1 MKEQLVRDWMTP
13 NPITISPTTTLPE
26 AQQLM
31 MEKNVRRLPVV
42 WQGKVVGILTFGD
55 IREARPSDANLLSV
69 YELNLVLDHLLV
81 KAIMS
86 PDPICIRPDATIG
99 EAAKILLEH
108 KFGGLPVVENGNL
121 IGIITE
127 TDFCRLLVHEEQ
139 KSQKD

>member
-13 NPITISPTTTLPE
+13 NPMTISPTTTLPQ

-31 MEKNVRRLPVV
+31 MERSVRRLPVV
-42 WQGKVVGILTFGD
+42 WQEKLVGILTFGD

-81 KAIMS
+81 KAIMT
-86 PDPICIRPDATIG
+86 PNPICIHPEATIG
-99 EAAKILLEH
+99 EAAKILLEN
-108 KFGGLPVVENGNL
+108 KFGGLPVVEDGTL

-127 TDFCRLLVHEEQ
+127 TDFCRLLVQQEQ
-139 KSQKD
+139 KKP